1 MSPSRSRI
9 YPFNSRGFQHFSSDR
24 GCTSSLATFHQI
36 DILDQVLITSWSG
49 MWGPRL
55 PRGRLLWGSPV
66 PVELYICE
74 ALIVLFLGSLFSPV
88 VQAQLSSVIAG
99 RFLALDIQFF
109 ESQLVDESEK
119 VRAVGWGFLGAS
131 FIFFIPPSCHHSSR
145 LSSTPPPPFFSVLTA
160 MSISKFHHQVSL
172 RWRCFL
178 RGKWPQHL
186 SHACGRF
193 YKGAHNQSESFFCLR
208 WRWSG
213 DWVAI

>member
-1 MSPSRSRI
+1 
-9 YPFNSRGFQHFSSDR
+9 
-24 GCTSSLATFHQI
+24 
-36 DILDQVLITSWSG
+36 

-119 VRAVGWGFLGAS
+119 VSAVGWGFLGAS

-145 LSSTPPPPFFSVLTA
+145 LSSTPPPLFFGLDCNVDFQIPPPGLFALTVFLEGEMTATSLTCLWKVLQRST
-160 MSISKFHHQVSL
+160 
-172 RWRCFL
+172 
-178 RGKWPQHL
+178 
-186 SHACGRF
+186 
-193 YKGAHNQSESFFCLR
+193 
-208 WRWSG
+208 
-213 DWVAI
+213 